1 MDCPIKI
8 GKEISFM
15 LYNYDDIDN
24 MIEKRKQ
31 ELFETI
37 DCGRDSWY
45 KSKTQIYGHSL
56 EDVIERLE
64 EDAVLDR
71 LYTWKQLLNCFFF
84 YLKDD
89 EYLNNFCKIKYVDK
103 KSNREIKQELNL
115 SYEEIHFLSTKIKNY
130 IFENAVKNGLYKN
143 EVKENA
149 EL

>member
-130 IFENAVKNGLYKN
+130 IFENSVKNGLYKN